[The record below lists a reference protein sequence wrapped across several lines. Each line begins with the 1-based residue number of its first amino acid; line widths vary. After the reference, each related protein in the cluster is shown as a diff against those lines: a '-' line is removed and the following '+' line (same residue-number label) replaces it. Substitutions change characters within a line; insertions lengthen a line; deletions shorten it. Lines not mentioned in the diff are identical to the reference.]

1 MTKLSHKQMALIL
14 GVATWPFPGVAQH
27 ACSPAKKFG
36 VEQIV
41 LPELRYRLIDKFG
54 SVQFCDPDCPS
65 SCSLFGER
73 EHAAAAF
80 PQIRSQEQAFPAMV
94 QRLGLGTKGEFSGE
108 QKLSVYREYKK
119 LLCGMSLAMQGE
131 NHTFEFVAD
140 GFRVEGMVSRKG
152 EITVTNKEPAAVIC
166 PK

>member
-1 MTKLSHKQMALIL
+1 MIKLSYKQMALIL
-14 GVATWPFPGVAQH
+14 GIAIGPFPGAAQP
-27 ACSPAKKFG
+27 ACSPAKRFG

-41 LPELRYRLIDKFG
+41 LPDLRYRLIDKFG

-65 SCSLFGER
+65 SCRLIGER
-73 EHAAAAF
+73 EHAEAAF
-80 PQIRSQEQAFPAMV
+80 PQIRSQEPTFHAIV

-119 LLCGMSLAMQGE
+119 LHCGMSLAMPSE
-131 NHTFEFVAD
+131 NHKFEFVAD
-140 GFRVEGMVSRKG
+140 GFRVEGMISRKG
-152 EITVTNKEPAAVIC
+152 EITVTNKAPAAVIC